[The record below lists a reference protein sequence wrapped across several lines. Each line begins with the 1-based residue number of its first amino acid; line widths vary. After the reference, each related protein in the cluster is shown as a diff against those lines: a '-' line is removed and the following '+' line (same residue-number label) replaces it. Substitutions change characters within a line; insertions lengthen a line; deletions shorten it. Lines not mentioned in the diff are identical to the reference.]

1 LLVIKGFAI
10 IGRMGKEFVEGGR
23 QPLLL
28 CSLLAEKGSRLFM
41 IITREQAEHIALLSR
56 LELTEAEK
64 EQYTA
69 QLNSILEYA
78 KILVKLDTSQ
88 VEPMV
93 HVLPLSN
100 VLREDQIGNSLDQE
114 LVLQNAPDRVEGFF
128 KVPRIV

>member
-1 LLVIKGFAI
+1 
-10 IGRMGKEFVEGGR
+10 MGKEFVEGGR

-78 KILVKLDTSQ
+78 KILVKLDTSK